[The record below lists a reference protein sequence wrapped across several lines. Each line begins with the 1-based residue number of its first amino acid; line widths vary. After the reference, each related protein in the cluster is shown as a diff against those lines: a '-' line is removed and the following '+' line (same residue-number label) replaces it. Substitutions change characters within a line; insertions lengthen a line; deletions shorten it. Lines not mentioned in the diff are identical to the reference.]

1 MSEASI
7 QRPRASAAILRG
19 FASERA
25 SALFVAL
32 CFVGISTPQVLNFL
46 RIVPVAGVLALLALH
61 LTAAGGRALGR
72 IRLLLAPA
80 ALLLWLALTTVWSD
94 APGMSMVQSVSTALV
109 VLLAVTVGSACGVR
123 PFVRG
128 VALGGL
134 LVLGLSL
141 AVAAISPATGLM
153 PDGYQG
159 GTLRGLY
166 VHRNLLAEVL
176 TPAYLAA
183 LVVAFR
189 APRRLLKRLVL
200 AGALLGGI
208 LLTRSSTALAA
219 VLAATAVAM
228 LVAAVQRVPRRHRH
242 IPLLGAG
249 AVVAAGVTLVAANPG
264 DVLALLGRD
273 STLTGRALIW
283 QIVQRLIADRPLLG
297 YGWGATWDPTDRIR
311 TTVSTLAK
319 FDVPSAHNG
328 YLDAW
333 LQVGAVG
340 LAAFLLL
347 VLVVL
352 GRGIGLLLRTES
364 PLARWAPVYV
374 SAVLVYNIGEANLDS
389 SLVIFLLT
397 ATLTKLYVVRRDGD
411 PTLEAPAESGR
422 PEEPGSKATS
432 PALSRRRRATARRGA
447 GVAALHTRR
456 ANPSRQPA
464 APRGRKPGPACRRS

>member
-1 MSEASI
+1 MTAVSI
-7 QRPRASAAILRG
+7 QRRRTSAAIPRG
-19 FASERA
+19 FASERTA
-25 SALFVAL
+25 ALFVAV
-32 CFVGISTPQVLNFL
+32 CFLGISTPQVLNFL
-46 RIVPVAGVLALLALH
+46 RIVPVVGVLALLALH
-61 LTAAGGRALGR
+61 LAAAGGRRVGSV
-72 IRLLLAPA
+72 RLLLAPA
-80 ALLLWLALTTVWSD
+80 LLLLWLALTSVWSD
-94 APGMSMVQSVSTALV
+94 APGMSVAQSASTALV
-109 VLLAVTVGSACGVR
+109 VLLAATVGTACGLR
-123 PFVRG
+123 PFMRG
-128 VALGGL
+128 IALGGL

-141 AVAAISPATGLM
+141 AVAAISPTTGLM

-183 LVVAFR
+183 LSVAFR

-200 AGALLGGI
+200 AGALLSGI

-219 VLAATAVAM
+219 VLAATAVAA
-228 LVAAVQRVPRRHRH
+228 LVTAVQRVPRRHRH
-242 IPLLGAG
+242 IPLIGAG
-249 AVVAAGVTLVAANPG
+249 AVVALGASLVAANPG

-283 QIVQRLIADRPLLG
+283 QIVQRLIADRPVLG

-311 TTVSTLAK
+311 STVSTLAK

-340 LAAFLLL
+340 LVAFLLL

-411 PTLEAPAESGR
+411 PSLEAPAEWSAF
-422 PEEPGSKATS
+422 EERRVQTAS
-432 PALSRRRRATARRGA
+432 PARASRPRAARRGA
-447 GVAALHTRR
+447 GVVAAHGLRTSPARR
-456 ANPSRQPA
+456 PR
-464 APRGRKPGPACRRS
+464 APRGRAGRPA